1 MPPQTIALLLVFAR
15 NHNSIAADLFAI
27 NERAKYKAVDKCTA
41 AEAAAQDE
49 DLFQRA
55 KLINCGWFMNIIFQD
70 YIKAILNL
78 VETDSLW
85 SLIPLGDIR
94 KFPSGMVERGG
105 GNAVSVEFSKQQAAV
120 LLQCCLVL
128 TIC

>member
-27 NERAKYKAVDKCTA
+27 NEAGKYKPVGKLSE
-41 AEAAAQDE
+41 AEAKAQDE

-70 YIKAILNL
+70 YISQSSPNAARCP
-78 VETDSLW
+78 SLTYRIW
-85 SLIPLGDIR
+85 GSW
-94 KFPSGMVERGG
+94 
-105 GNAVSVEFSKQQAAV
+105 
-120 LLQCCLVL
+120 LQRLS
-128 TIC
+128 

>member
-27 NERAKYKAVDKCTA
+27 NELAKYKPVEKLTPD
-41 AEAAAQDE
+41 EAKAQDE

-70 YIKAILNL
+70 YISKLTPCGD
-78 VETDSLW
+78 ETDRLW
-85 SLIPLGDIR
+85 PGS
-94 KFPSGMVERGG
+94 
-105 GNAVSVEFSKQQAAV
+105 
-120 LLQCCLVL
+120 
-128 TIC
+128 

>member
-15 NHNSIAADLFAI
+15 NHNSIASDLFAI
-27 NERAKYKAVDKCTA
+27 NERAKYKPADKCQPDELA
-41 AEAAAQDE
+41 SQDE
-49 DLFQRA
+49 NLFQRA

-94 KFPSGMVERGG
+94 KFPRGG
-105 GNAVSVEFSKQQAAV
+105 ISRRFYKE
-120 LLQCCLVL
+120 LLAEIDQGYR
-128 TIC
+128 